1 MAFCP
6 AATATAAIFTALVV
20 LDIVNKNYNTIGL
33 HISGGVFSVIGIF
46 VICNALGD
54 LAGWSL
60 LAIPFVVLLI
70 GFLMLWVDGR
80 KDSVESEFDTSR
92 LCNSCSTMPCRC
104 GSWARPLPLP
114 PPPPPCKASSQ
125 TVLPPSVITVPTRP
139 LQSDIGCPRK

>member
-20 LDIVNKNYNTIGL
+20 LDIVNKNYNNIGL
-33 HISGGVFSVIGIF
+33 HVSGGIFSVVGIF

-54 LAGWSL
+54 FAGWIFL
-60 LAIPFVVLLI
+60 GIPFLVLLV

-80 KDSVESEFDTSR
+80 KDSVESNSECQRPKT
-92 LCNSCSTMPCRC
+92 CNSCGIMPCRC
-104 GSWARPLPLP
+104 TRPRP

-125 TVLPPSVITVPTRP
+125 TVLPPSVTTLPARP
-139 LQSDIGCPRK
+139 LESSIGCPKRT